1 MVKKLEKNSVHND
14 LDIDG
19 DGVVSDAEL
28 AASAALSQH
37 EKMDAQRRMAWVYP
51 GRLSSHLPGRQDQG
65 VI

>member
-37 EKMDAQRRMAWVYP
+37 EKMDAQR
-51 GRLSSHLPGRQDQG
+51 L
-65 VI
+65 